1 MCKKQLRLDL
11 KSPNMKINTKR
22 ALLSNSILYDSC
34 ALSYQPIFK
43 NRSPCRHSVVILVDQ
58 ANPVILKHQCCI
70 PRSVIGSYFG
80 LIITLIIFFLSSK
93 SRWQNK
99 TWCANILYLYK
110 CLNLKMSLELL
121 SAHSELRT
129 QTSLKFAVHTF
140 IDLDSEV

>member
-1 MCKKQLRLDL
+1 M
-11 KSPNMKINTKR
+11 

-34 ALSYQPIFK
+34 TLSYQPIFK
-43 NRSPCRHSVVILVDQ
+43 NRSPCRHSAVILVAQ

-110 CLNLKMSLELL
+110 CLSLKMSLEGGLGQ
-121 SAHSELRT
+121 SITISPLRFENLK
-129 QTSLKFAVHTF
+129 TSLKFAVHTF

>member
-99 TWCANILYLYK
+99 TSLIEIFQSTSYRQYLVVIYLAFIANIQHETWEKNVLQVNCY
-110 CLNLKMSLELL
+110 
-121 SAHSELRT
+121 T
-129 QTSLKFAVHTF
+129 
-140 IDLDSEV
+140 